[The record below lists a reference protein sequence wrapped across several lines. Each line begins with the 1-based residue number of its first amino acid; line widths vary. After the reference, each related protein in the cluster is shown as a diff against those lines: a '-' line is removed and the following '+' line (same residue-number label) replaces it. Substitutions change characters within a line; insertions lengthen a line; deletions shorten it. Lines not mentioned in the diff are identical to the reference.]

1 MMNILVLSRGIPD
14 KKYPLNG
21 IFELDQSLALSKL
34 GNKVII
40 LAIDLRSIRH
50 RRKFGYYVHKK
61 DELQIVNYSLP
72 VGRIPKKIYVYLLRI
87 ITLWCM
93 KRVIRKFGKP
103 DLIHAHF
110 GFPQGYI
117 AGSIKKRYNIPLV
130 ITEHLSDLA
139 FTNINNELKKY
150 LKIAYSSADIIIS
163 VSNII
168 QKNILNLFK
177 INSIVLGNM
186 IDNKL
191 FKFRDEEKK
200 ANDGLFRFIS
210 VGNLIK
216 RKGFDVLIYA
226 FARAIKKNENIVLN
240 IIGDGEEYRKLK
252 NIVEDLGIQKW
263 INFLGFCPRDKIAL
277 EYSIS
282 DCFILTSRHESF
294 GVVYIEALACGLP
307 VIGTKCGGP
316 EDFINDQNGILV
328 NIDDIDDIEKAIIK
342 VSSDSSYDRE
352 KIARDISEKYYPDII
367 AKKIE
372 NIFKEVLK
380 EYD

>member
-1 MMNILVLSRGIPD
+1 MKIAIFIGGLSGGGAERVVCNLSNYLARRHTVTILTMASDEPIELLDSNIIRVA
-14 KKYPLNG
+14 
-21 IFELDQSLALSKL
+21 LDEERQ
-34 GNKVII
+34 
-40 LAIDLRSIRH
+40 IDNFLMR
-50 RRKFGYYVHKK
+50 
-61 DELQIVNYSLP
+61 NY
-72 VGRIPKKIYVYLLRI
+72 
-87 ITLWCM
+87 
-93 KRVIRKFGKP
+93 
-103 DLIHAHF
+103 
-110 GFPQGYI
+110 
-117 AGSIKKRYNIPLV
+117 KRYRN
-130 ITEHLSDLA
+130 
-139 FTNINNELKKY
+139 LKKY
-150 LKIAYSSADIIIS
+150 LKIAYSSADVIIS

-177 INSIVLGNM
+177 INSIVIGNM
-186 IDNKL
+186 IDNSL
-191 FKFRDEEKK
+191 FKFRDEKK
-200 ANDGLFRFIS
+200 DVNNGLFRFIS
-210 VGNLIK
+210 VGHLIK
-216 RKGFDVLIYA
+216 GKGFDVLIYA
-226 FARAIKKNENIVLN
+226 FARAVKKNENIVLN
-240 IIGDGEEYRKLK
+240 IIGDGEEYRNLK
-252 NIVEDLGIQKW
+252 NIVEDLGIKKW

-342 VSSDSSYDRE
+342 ISNDSSYDRK

-372 NIFKEVLK
+372 NIYKEVLK